1 MEINER
7 LARAN
12 RTAINCH
19 IMVSTLLV
27 AAYLLE
33 VVKGAKSLPYWII
46 LVALGYIPV
55 ILEQMCYSSNKAHP
69 AVRHLISIGYAVFY
83 VMILFTTDNP
93 QTYVYVI
100 PMLIVITIYNDRRYA
115 LEIGIAVVLVN
126 IIYIIFYYGK
136 GGFTAEEIAASEIQL
151 ALLAVIGVI
160 SYYTARVS
168 SQMDKMETDRI
179 ANEKERSD
187 ELLGKNMQISAK
199 IAETM
204 DVVSSEMQELSR
216 SIQNTKGAMEEL
228 TGGATDTAEAV
239 QKQLEQTNAIAG
251 KIESVK
257 DAADRIADNMTEA
270 RSAIHTGNENLGRLV
285 EQVDQTE
292 RTNVE
297 VAAEMKHL
305 KESMEQMFTI
315 LEMINNIT
323 SQTNML
329 SLNASI
335 EAARAGEA
343 GRGFAVVASEISGLA
358 SQTKEATV
366 SIEKMIRDVSDEL
379 GRVVNIIENMIEQ
392 VKVQNAVVGDTAQS
406 FEQISANTESIEQHS
421 GSLTVVVDEL
431 AEANRVISDSIQTIS
446 AISQQVASHTNAT
459 YGECIEN
466 ENTIEHL
473 NEKTESLQEL
483 AKRLSQ

>member
-1 MEINER
+1 
-7 LARAN
+7 
-12 RTAINCH
+12 
-19 IMVSTLLV
+19 
-27 AAYLLE
+27 
-33 VVKGAKSLPYWII
+33 
-46 LVALGYIPV
+46 
-55 ILEQMCYSSNKAHP
+55 
-69 AVRHLISIGYAVFY
+69 
-83 VMILFTTDNP
+83 
-93 QTYVYVI
+93 
-100 PMLIVITIYNDRRYA
+100 
-115 LEIGIAVVLVN
+115 
-126 IIYIIFYYGK
+126 
-136 GGFTAEEIAASEIQL
+136 
-151 ALLAVIGVI
+151 
-160 SYYTARVS
+160 
-168 SQMDKMETDRI
+168 
-179 ANEKERSD
+179 
-187 ELLGKNMQISAK
+187 
-199 IAETM
+199 
-204 DVVSSEMQELSR
+204 
-216 SIQNTKGAMEEL
+216 MEEL

-251 KIESVK
+251 KIESVQ

-270 RSAIHTGNENLGRLV
+270 RQAIHTGNENLGRLV

-305 KESMEQMFTI
+305 KNSMEQMFSI

-335 EAARAGEA
+335 EAARAGDS

-366 SIEKMIRDVSDEL
+366 NIERMIRDVSDEL

-392 VKVQNAVVGDTAQS
+392 VKVQNAVVGDTAHS

-421 GSLTVVVDEL
+421 GSLTAVVDEL

-459 YGECIEN
+459 FGECMEN
-466 ENTIEHL
+466 EHTIERL
-473 NEKTESLQEL
+473 NEKTGSLQEL

>member
-1 MEINER
+1 MEVNER
-7 LARAN
+7 LAKAN

-19 IMVSTLLV
+19 LMVSTLLV

-33 VVKGAKSLPYWII
+33 VVKGSKSLLYWII

-55 ILEQMCYSSNKAHP
+55 VLEQMCYKTNRAHP

-83 VMILFTTDNP
+83 VSILFTTDNP

-100 PMLIVITIYNDRRYA
+100 PMLIAITIYNDRRYA

-126 IIYIIFYYGK
+126 IIYIIFYYGRD
-136 GGFTAEEIAASEIQL
+136 GFTAEEIASSEIQL
-151 ALLAVIGVI
+151 ALLTVIGVI

-168 SQMDKMETDRI
+168 SQLDKMETD
-179 ANEKERSD
+179 RSD
-187 ELLGKNMQISAK
+187 ELLGKNLQISAK

-251 KIESVK
+251 KIESVQ

-270 RSAIHTGNENLGRLV
+270 RQAIHTGNENLGRLV

-305 KESMEQMFTI
+305 KNSMEQMFSI

-335 EAARAGEA
+335 EAARAGDS

-366 SIEKMIRDVSDEL
+366 NIERMIRDVSDEL

-392 VKVQNAVVGDTAQS
+392 VKVQNAVVGDTAH
-406 FEQISANTESIEQHS
+406 SIP
-421 GSLTVVVDEL
+421 
-431 AEANRVISDSIQTIS
+431 EA
-446 AISQQVASHTNAT
+446 
-459 YGECIEN
+459 
-466 ENTIEHL
+466 
-473 NEKTESLQEL
+473 
-483 AKRLSQ
+483 